1 MKSYNIFVYGTL
13 ILPAVQQQVLQRV
26 VDMQPDTLSG
36 YAQKLVRI
44 NGVDYPAAEPHATSK
59 IKGKLFQDI
68 TKSELVLLDNYET
81 SAYQR
86 KLVKLGSGCLAW
98 VYCRA
103 D

>member
-1 MKSYNIFVYGTL
+1 MKFYNIFVYGTL
-13 ILPAVQQQVLQRV
+13 ILPAVQQQVLHRV

-36 YAQKLVRI
+36 HAKNLIRI
-44 NGVDYPAAEPHATSK
+44 KGVDYPAAEPHSTSK
-59 IKGKLFQDI
+59 INGKLFHDI
-68 TKSELVLLDNYET
+68 TKAELVLLDKYET

-86 KLVKLGSGCLAW
+86 KLVKLDSGCLAW